1 MMDKRSLFRAGG
13 FIATAILIIG
23 GIVTMVVGVNTRSD
37 VRDKLSQEQITG
49 SPDMTP
55 AGIKV
60 EAAKAG
66 LSGVTFPTCSVAN
79 KEVKN
84 GDSARCFA
92 DYMRIHALEATAG
105 KPYSQLDHYLKAGG
119 GTTNDATQAAKDPKS
134 GKPLDNPIR
143 NVWVTETALS
153 TALNTSFFAESV
165 STFALWMGLVI
176 VLIGI
181 GLLVNLFGLAS
192 AEKERRESA

>member
-84 GDSARCFA
+84 GNSASCFA
-92 DYMRIHALEATAG
+92 D
-105 KPYSQLDHYLKAGG
+105 
-119 GTTNDATQAAKDPKS
+119 
-134 GKPLDNPIR
+134 
-143 NVWVTETALS
+143 
-153 TALNTSFFAESV
+153 
-165 STFALWMGLVI
+165 
-176 VLIGI
+176 
-181 GLLVNLFGLAS
+181 
-192 AEKERRESA
+192 